1 MKAIK
6 LGLGILVFM
15 ALCSCTNKQVYNS
28 LQSGNQLECDK
39 LQTVQRQECINR
51 LGPSYDKY
59 EDERKK
65 LLNKKE

>member
-1 MKAIK
+1 MK
-6 LGLGILVFM
+6 LSFGIL
-15 ALCSCTNKQVYNS
+15 ALILSLCSCTNKQVYNS

-51 LGPSYDKY
+51 LGPTYDKY

>member
-1 MKAIK
+1 MK
-6 LGLGILVFM
+6 LSFGIL
-15 ALCSCTNKQVYNS
+15 LLILSICSCTNKQVYNS
-28 LQSGNQLECDK
+28 VQSGNQLDCDK

-59 EDERKK
+59 EEERKK